1 MFSLNKLSPSITDM
15 IRFDHS
21 HVMVTFH
28 QYTRDKRPSVKK
40 ALAETICDALEIHA
54 TLEEEIFYP
63 VMRPRAHDQKV
74 MDKSEPEHDEMRAVI
89 AELRRTDPKSPR
101 HDELV
106 FELMRDVQ
114 HHVADEETVL
124 LPEAEQT
131 LSKDRL
137 SELGAQMTKRRLEL
151 VTPKAGKIAANTAV
165 GFSGSTAAI
174 VVGVASA
181 LFAARAF
188 TRKPTHACPFPQRR
202 KPPALPRH
210 GVRAPASPAIAS
222 ARGCGLLR
230 LLTHPAQQ
238 QGHEPGRQ

>member
-1 MFSLNKLSPSITDM
+1 MMFSLKKLSPSITDM

-63 VMRPRAHDQKV
+63 AMRPRAANQKV
-74 MDKSEPEHDEMRAVI
+74 MEKSEPEHMEMRRI
-89 AELRRTDPKSPR
+89 IHELRNTDPRDTR
-101 HDELV
+101 HDELL
-106 FELMRDVQ
+106 FELMRDVV

-131 LSKDRL
+131 MTRDRL
-137 SELGAQMTKRRLEL
+137 SELGTVMTKRRLEL
-151 VTPKAGKIAANTAV
+151 VTPKAGKIAKNTAV
-165 GFSGSTAAI
+165 GFSGSTAA
-174 VVGVASA
+174 VVMGVAGA

-188 TRKPTHACPFPQRR
+188 TRKP
-202 KPPALPRH
+202 
-210 GVRAPASPAIAS
+210 S
-222 ARGCGLLR
+222 
-230 LLTHPAQQ
+230 
-238 QGHEPGRQ
+238 

>member
-63 VMRPRAHDQKV
+63 VMRPRAADQKV
-74 MDKSEPEHDEMRAVI
+74 MEKSEPEHMEMRRI
-89 AELRRTDPKSPR
+89 IDELRRTDPRDTR
-101 HDELV
+101 HDELL

-131 LSKDRL
+131 LSKERL
-137 SELGAQMTKRRLEL
+137 SELGSEMTRRRLQL
-151 VTPKAGKIAANTAV
+151 VTPKAGKIAKNTAI

-174 VVGVASA
+174 VMGVAGA
-181 LFAARAF
+181 LFAARAI
-188 TRKPTHACPFPQRR
+188 TRKQA
-202 KPPALPRH
+202 
-210 GVRAPASPAIAS
+210 
-222 ARGCGLLR
+222 
-230 LLTHPAQQ
+230 
-238 QGHEPGRQ
+238 

>member
-1 MFSLNKLSPSITDM
+1 MMFSLKKLSPSITDM

-28 QYTRDKRPSVKK
+28 QYTGDKRPSVKK

-63 VMRPRAHDQKV
+63 AMRPRAANQKV
-74 MDKSEPEHDEMRAVI
+74 MEKSEPEHMEMRRLI
-89 AELRRTDPKSPR
+89 HELRNTDPRDSR

-131 LSKDRL
+131 MTKDRL
-137 SELGAQMTKRRLEL
+137 SELGTQMTKRRLEL
-151 VTPKAGKIAANTAV
+151 VTPKAGKIAKNTAV
-165 GFSGSTAAI
+165 GFSGSTAA
-174 VVGVASA
+174 VVMGVAGA

-188 TRKPTHACPFPQRR
+188 TRKP
-202 KPPALPRH
+202 
-210 GVRAPASPAIAS
+210 S
-222 ARGCGLLR
+222 
-230 LLTHPAQQ
+230 
-238 QGHEPGRQ
+238 

>member
-1 MFSLNKLSPSITDM
+1 MMFSLSKLSPTITDM

-63 VMRPRAHDQKV
+63 VMRSKAHDQKV
-74 MDKSEPEHDEMRAVI
+74 MEKSEPEHDEMRRI
-89 AELRRTDPKSPR
+89 ISEIRRADPKDS
-101 HDELV
+101 HYDDLV

-124 LPEAEQT
+124 LPEAEQMIT
-131 LSKDRL
+131 KDRL
-137 SELGAQMTKRRLEL
+137 SELGSQMTKRRMQL

-188 TRKPTHACPFPQRR
+188 TRKNA
-202 KPPALPRH
+202 
-210 GVRAPASPAIAS
+210 
-222 ARGCGLLR
+222 
-230 LLTHPAQQ
+230 
-238 QGHEPGRQ
+238 

>member
-1 MFSLNKLSPSITDM
+1 MFSLKKLSPSITDM

-54 TLEEEIFYP
+54 TLEEEVFYP
-63 VMRPRAHDQKV
+63 VMRTKARDQKV
-74 MDKSEPEHDEMRAVI
+74 MEKSEPEHDEMRAVI

-101 HDELV
+101 HDDLV
-106 FELMRDVQ
+106 FELMRDVV

-124 LPEAEQT
+124 LPEAERS

-151 VTPKAGKIAANTAV
+151 VTPKAGKIARNTAV
-165 GFSGSTAAI
+165 GFSGSTAAL

-181 LFAARAF
+181 LFAAKAF
-188 TRKPTHACPFPQRR
+188 GRKTA
-202 KPPALPRH
+202 
-210 GVRAPASPAIAS
+210 
-222 ARGCGLLR
+222 
-230 LLTHPAQQ
+230 
-238 QGHEPGRQ
+238 